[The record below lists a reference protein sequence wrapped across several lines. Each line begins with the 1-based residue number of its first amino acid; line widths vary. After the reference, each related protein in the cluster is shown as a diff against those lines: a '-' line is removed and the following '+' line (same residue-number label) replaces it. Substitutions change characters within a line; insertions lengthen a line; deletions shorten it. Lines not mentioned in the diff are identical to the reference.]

1 MPDNTAANIV
11 NAATAKSTG
20 AAPAGV
26 PVDPKA
32 APVVDINA
40 GKEKYVVDGK
50 ERYLSPEEAKAYV
63 QKGLAF
69 EPKMSELA
77 RLQNETK
84 QFLEVLRNDPAKII
98 FNEKLGNPEDNL
110 RKILAS
116 TKVSDA
122 TKDMLGQWYYNNVMV
137 PEKMTPEQR
146 EAAEWKRK
154 AEEYDTY
161 KTTQEQQRIQADNAA
176 RVGQALAQLKSQ
188 ISEAM
193 TEAGVPISA
202 KIAPK
207 IAQRVAQ
214 VLRAGH
220 IAGKAITPKEAM
232 AKVKAEMQ
240 EDRRAYLD
248 NLDDEQLVEM
258 LGKENAEKVR
268 KYFLKAI
275 KGKDTSV
282 KNQNSAP
289 GAKRTERKT
298 MNSDQFR
305 DYLDE
310 LKQKGK

>member
-1 MPDNTAANIV
+1 MPDNVASNIV
-11 NAATAKSTG
+11 NAATAKATG
-20 AAPAGV
+20 TV
-26 PVDPKA
+26 PPVADPKVA
-32 APVVDINA
+32 APVVDLNA

-50 ERYLSPEEAKAYV
+50 EVYLSPEQARAYV
-63 QKGLAF
+63 QKGIAF
-69 EPKMSELA
+69 EPQVSELA
-77 RLQNETK
+77 RLKNETK

-146 EAAEWKRK
+146 EAVEWKRK
-154 AEEYDTY
+154 AEEYDSY
-161 KTTQEQQRIQADNAA
+161 KQKQESDRVQAENDA
-176 RVGQALAQLKSQ
+176 RVGQALASLKAQ

-193 TEAGVPISA
+193 TEAGVPITA
-202 KIAPK
+202 KVAPQ

-232 AKVKAEMQ
+232 AKVKAEMT
-240 EDRRAYLD
+240 EYRKAYLD
-248 NLDDEQLVEM
+248 MLDEDKLVEE

-282 KNQNSAP
+282 KSQGSSASP
-289 GAKRTERKT
+289 KREVRKT
-298 MNSDQFR
+298 MNSDEFR

-310 LKQKGK
+310 LKQKVK